1 MHRILFFF
9 STLLIVF
16 PVFAQF
22 TAPVV
27 TLKNVVEQRDSRRGA
42 TNTLLLS
49 FEVEGSDEEGRTLRR
64 ISLDPVVDDA
74 GDVLEPGSR
83 LHSRYTTFPTLDV
96 EISAPARTATA
107 LKEVRGELLI
117 FQPSRENGGEV
128 VVINAST
135 RFDKDLLDGKVA
147 GLQIIQL
154 SEKARLAA
162 KEAESRE
169 RIAGMQTKLDSLR
182 QMGEAGEGIAEMIL
196 QLTEQLSRL
205 GDSIGGNG
213 AKLYLSVEGDV
224 DRLVNVSVLEAGGGK
239 SIKGGFSSGTTYNL
253 KRALTAGDEIHFQIE
268 TPESVTR
275 YPFSIGS
282 VPLQ

>member
-1 MHRILFFF
+1 MYRFLLFF
-9 STLLIVF
+9 STLLLVF
-16 PVFAQF
+16 SLNAQ
-22 TAPVV
+22 TAAPEV

-42 TNTLLLS
+42 TNTLRLF
-49 FEVEGSDEEGRTLRR
+49 FEVEGGDEEGRTLRR

-74 GDVLEPGSR
+74 GNVLEPGSNSY
-83 LHSRYTTFPTLDV
+83 SRYTILPTLDV
-96 EISAPARTATA
+96 KISAPARTATS
-107 LKEVRGELLI
+107 LKEVRGELLV

-135 RFDKDLLDGKVA
+135 RFDKDLLGGKVA
-147 GLQIIQL
+147 GLRIIQL

-182 QMGEAGEGIAEMIL
+182 QMGESGEKIAKIIV
-196 QLTEQLSRL
+196 QLNEELS
-205 GDSIGGNG
+205 SIGDAIGG
-213 AKLYLSVEGDV
+213 SGPKLYLSIEGDA
-224 DRLVNVSVLEAGGGK
+224 DRLVKVSVREAGGGK
-239 SIKGGFSSGTTYNL
+239 SIKGGFSFGTTYNL
-253 KRALTAGDEIHFQIE
+253 KRELTAGDEIHFQIE

-275 YPFSIGS
+275 YPFSLGS